1 MKEKS
6 SVEWP
11 PVTYEQRPWNPLD
24 DVPLSRRQ
32 RLAHRGPYMAAV
44 VPEVAAT
51 ELHLPSS
58 IIALAE
64 DAAQELARFDAEAG
78 SMVAPFTAILLRTES
93 ASSSQIEN
101 LTSSAKQVALA
112 ELGLARSRNAEMV
125 VANVNATMAAVRLSE
140 DIDEA
145 AIIAMH
151 AALLEGQQPAM
162 VGRWRQE
169 QVWIGGSK
177 AGPHNA
183 DFVPPHH
190 ELVPAAMRDLVRFME
205 RDDLPYLPQIA
216 LAHAQFETIHPFP
229 DGNGRTGRALV
240 QALLRHKGLTRSM
253 TVPISAGLLTDV
265 PRYFSALTAYREGNA
280 GPILMAFS
288 DAALEAVVNGRELHS
303 RLVEIDTQWRAALAG
318 VRADAAAW
326 KLLSWLL
333 SHPVIDAS
341 SVAVAIQVSLP
352 TTYAAIDELEKR
364 SIVRPEKAGAKRNQ
378 VWFAPDLLAALDEF
392 AERARRGRA

>member
-1 MKEKS
+1 MKDTDG
-6 SVEWP
+6 VEWP
-11 PVTYEQRPWNPLD
+11 QITYERRPWDPPL

-44 VPEVAAT
+44 APEVAAT
-51 ELHLPSS
+51 ELRLPSS
-58 IIALAE
+58 IMALAE
-64 DAAQELARFDAEAG
+64 DATQELARFDAEARN
-78 SMVAPFTAILLRTES
+78 MVAPFTSILLRTES

-125 VANVNATMAAVRLSE
+125 VANVNATTAAVRLSE
-140 DIDEA
+140 EIDEA

-151 AALLEGQQPAM
+151 AALLEGQQPAI
-162 VGRWRQE
+162 VGQWRQE
-169 QVWIGGSK
+169 QVWIGGSG

-190 ELVPAAMRDLVRFME
+190 ELVPAAMGDLVRFME

-240 QALLRHKGLTRSM
+240 QALLRQKGLTRSM
-253 TVPISAGLLTDV
+253 TVPISAGLLSDV
-265 PRYFSALTAYREGNA
+265 RSYFSALTAYREGNA
-280 GPILMAFS
+280 GPILTAFGN
-288 DAALEAVVNGRELHS
+288 AALEAVVNGRKLHS
-303 RLVEIDTQWRAALAG
+303 RIEEIDSQWRSALAG

-326 KLLSWLL
+326 KLLPWLL
-333 SHPVIDAS
+333 SHPVIDART
-341 SVAVAIQVSLP
+341 AAEATQVSLP
-352 TTYAAIDELEKR
+352 ATYAAIDELEKR
-364 SIVRPEKAGAKRNQ
+364 DIVRPEKAGAKRNQ
-378 VWFAPDLLAALDEF
+378 VWLAPALLAALDEF

>member
-1 MKEKS
+1 
-6 SVEWP
+6 
-11 PVTYEQRPWNPLD
+11 
-24 DVPLSRRQ
+24 
-32 RLAHRGPYMAAV
+32 MAAV
-44 VPEVAAT
+44 VPEIAAT
-51 ELHLPSS
+51 ELRLPSS

-64 DAAQELARFDAEAG
+64 DATQELARFDAEAG

-125 VANVNATMAAVRLSE
+125 VANVNATTAAVRLSE

-151 AALLEGQQPAM
+151 AALLERQHPAM

-169 QVWIGGSK
+169 QVWIGGSG

-265 PRYFSALTAYREGNA
+265 PRYFSALSAYREGNA
-280 GPILMAFS
+280 GPILIAFA
-288 DAALEAVVNGRELHS
+288 DAALEAVVNGRILHS
-303 RLVEIDTQWRAALAG
+303 RLLEIDSRWRAALAG

-333 SHPVIDAS
+333 SHPAIDARS
-341 SVAVAIQVSLP
+341 AAEAIEVSLP
-352 TTYAAIDELEKR
+352 TTYAAIAELEKR
-364 SIVRPEKAGAKRNQ
+364 SIVRPEKTGTKRNQ
-378 VWFAPDLLAALDEF
+378 IWLAPDLLAALDEF